1 MCVSSREWDELR
13 REILHVRRQCNM
25 KTVKRHSDFGRH
37 IPLSDCFVGTEQRIE
52 DDADSAATTTIDTA
66 LRI

>member
-1 MCVSSREWDELR
+1 V
-13 REILHVRRQCNM
+13 
-25 KTVKRHSDFGRH
+25 KTVKRHSYLGHH